1 MNKQLNNFKKK
12 FITLGLT
19 VVLSLSSLG
28 LVFADG
34 TRVVTLGANLTQE
47 QKDIMLKYFGVNKN
61 EVVILEVNNQE
72 ERKYLQGVATE
83 AQLGTKTYSC
93 AYVEPT
99 KSGSGINVKTANITW
114 ATPAMVATT
123 LSTAGLTD
131 ADVVIAANFPV
142 SGTGALTGIMKAFED
157 ATGKPLDEDKKEL
170 ASEELITTGDLGDTI
185 GQDKATGIVND
196 IKTDII
202 KNNTKD
208 TVQIANT
215 INNVV
220 NNYNVTLSNEQKSK
234 LESLME
240 KISKQDYK
248 YSEMKDAL
256 NSVSD
261 VVDKNLSA
269 AGESVNRGFFNN
281 ILNSIKSFFT
291 NIGDWFKGLFNNN
304 SNDKSSILDKTNDSL
319 LGENAKI
326 DATDKS
332 TINLPSK
339 EKVEGFFSKI
349 WHWFTGLF
357 NNSSNNIDNSN
368 NSNNNNNNNNNTD
381 NNINNNIDNNS
392 NNNSQNN
399 ESNSN
404 TTNDAVNQL
413 ENNSTINENPTQDST
428 INQDSSTP
436 QKSPEN
442 SEGSVDNQTT
452 TEDNTN
458 NTTQSQ
464 N

>member
-1 MNKQLNNFKKK
+1 MNKKLNNFKKR

-19 VVLSLSSLG
+19 AVLSLSSLG

-34 TRVVTLGANLTQE
+34 ARVVTLGANLTQE
-47 QKDIMLKYFGVNKN
+47 QKDTMLKYFGVNKD

-83 AQLGTKTYSC
+83 AQLGKKTYSC

-170 ASEELITTGDLGDTI
+170 ASEELITTGDLGDDI

-196 IKTDII
+196 VKTEII

-208 TVQIANT
+208 TVQIAET

-220 NNYNVTLSNEQKSK
+220 NNYNVTLSDEQMAK

-240 KISKQDYK
+240 KISKQDYN
-248 YSEMKDAL
+248 YSEMKNAL
-256 NSVSD
+256 ESVSD
-261 VVDKNLSA
+261 VVNENLSA
-269 AGESVNRGFFNN
+269 IGEKVNTGFFDK
-281 ILNSIKSFFT
+281 IKNFFT
-291 NIGDWFKGLFNNN
+291 GIGDWFKGLFGGNNN
-304 SNDKSSILDKTNDSL
+304 DNSSILNNTNDSL
-319 LGENAKI
+319 LGENAQI

-332 TINLPSK
+332 TINLPSS
-339 EKVEGFFSKI
+339 EQVEGFFAKI
-349 WHWFTGLF
+349 WNWFTGLF
-357 NNSSNNIDNSN
+357 NNDSNN
-368 NSNNNNNNNNNTD
+368 
-381 NNINNNIDNNS
+381 
-392 NNNSQNN
+392 QNKAEQSEVAPN
-399 ESNSN
+399 EE
-404 TTNDAVNQL
+404 T
-413 ENNSTINENPTQDST
+413 NNSTDE
-428 INQDSSTP
+428 
-436 QKSPEN
+436 
-442 SEGSVDNQTT
+442 
-452 TEDNTN
+452 N
-458 NTTQSQ
+458 NTTEETINSVDENSSTEETPQDNADASISNEDDSSLDVQTQDQGSFDAQEQQ
-464 N
+464 NN

>member
-1 MNKQLNNFKKK
+1 MNKKLNNFKRR
-12 FITLGLT
+12 FLTLSLT
-19 VVLSLSSLG
+19 AILSLSSLS

-34 TRVVTLGANLTQE
+34 ARVVTLGANLTQE
-47 QKDIMLKYFGVNKN
+47 QKDTMLKYFGVNKD

-83 AQLGTKTYSC
+83 AQLGKKTYSC

-157 ATGKPLDEDKKEL
+157 ATGKPLEEDKKEL
-170 ASEELITTGDLGDTI
+170 ASEELITTGDLGDDI

-196 IKTDII
+196 VKTEII

-208 TVQIANT
+208 TVQIAET

-220 NNYNVTLSNEQKSK
+220 NNYNVTLTDEQMAK
-234 LESLME
+234 LEGLME
-240 KISKQDYK
+240 KISKQDYD
-248 YSEMKDAL
+248 YSEMKNAL
-256 NSVSD
+256 ESVSD
-261 VVDKNLSA
+261 VVNENLSA
-269 AGESVNRGFFNN
+269 IGENVNTGFFDD
-281 ILNSIKSFFT
+281 IKNFFAG
-291 NIGDWFKGLFNNN
+291 IGDWFKGLF
-304 SNDKSSILDKTNDSL
+304 SGESDGSSILDNTNDSL
-319 LGENAKI
+319 LGENAQI

-332 TINLPSK
+332 TINLPSS
-339 EKVEGFFSKI
+339 EQVEGFFAKI

-357 NNSSNNIDNSN
+357 NNDSNNQNNTEQTEITPSEEIN
-368 NSNNNNNNNNNTD
+368 NS
-381 NNINNNIDNNS
+381 
-392 NNNSQNN
+392 
-399 ESNSN
+399 
-404 TTNDAVNQL
+404 
-413 ENNSTINENPTQDST
+413 
-428 INQDSSTP
+428 
-436 QKSPEN
+436 
-442 SEGSVDNQTT
+442 VD
-452 TEDNTN
+452 EN
-458 NTTQSQ
+458 NTTEETIDENSSTEQTPQDNANTTISNENDSSLNVQTQDQGSFDTQEQQS

>member
-1 MNKQLNNFKKK
+1 MNKKLNNFKKR
-12 FITLGLT
+12 FVTLGLT
-19 VVLSLSSLG
+19 AVLSLSSLG

-34 TRVVTLGANLTQE
+34 ARVVTLGENLTQE
-47 QKDIMLKYFGVNKN
+47 QKDTMLKYFGVNKD

-83 AQLGTKTYSC
+83 AQLGKKTYSC

-157 ATGKPLDEDKKEL
+157 ATGKPLEEDKKEL
-170 ASEELITTGDLGDTI
+170 ASEELITTGDLGDDI

-196 IKTDII
+196 VKTEII

-208 TVQIANT
+208 TVQIAET

-220 NNYNVTLSNEQKSK
+220 NNYNVTLSDEQMAK

-240 KISKQDYK
+240 KISKQDYN
-248 YSEMKDAL
+248 YSEMKNAL
-256 NSVSD
+256 ESVSD
-261 VVDKNLSA
+261 VVNENLSA
-269 AGESVNRGFFNN
+269 IGENVNTGFFDK
-281 ILNSIKSFFT
+281 IKSFFEG
-291 NIGDWFKGLFNNN
+291 IVDWFKGLFGGNNN
-304 SNDKSSILDKTNDSL
+304 DNSSILNNTNDSL
-319 LGENAKI
+319 LGENAQI

-332 TINLPSK
+332 TINLPSS
-339 EKVEGFFSKI
+339 EQVEGFFAKI

-357 NNSSNNIDNSN
+357 NNDSNNQNKAEQTEVAPNEETN
-368 NSNNNNNNNNNTD
+368 NS
-381 NNINNNIDNNS
+381 ID
-392 NNNSQNN
+392 
-399 ESNSN
+399 E
-404 TTNDAVNQL
+404 
-413 ENNSTINENPTQDST
+413 
-428 INQDSSTP
+428 
-436 QKSPEN
+436 
-442 SEGSVDNQTT
+442 
-452 TEDNTN
+452 N
-458 NTTQSQ
+458 NTTEETIDENSSTEETPQDNADATVSNEDDSSLDVQTQDQGSFDAQEQQS

>member
-1 MNKQLNNFKKK
+1 MNKKLNNFRKR

-19 VVLSLSSLG
+19 AVLSLSSLG

-47 QKDIMLKYFGVNKN
+47 QKDTMLKYFGVNKD

-72 ERKYLQGVATE
+72 ERKYLQGVASE
-83 AQLGTKTYSC
+83 AQLGKKTYSC

-170 ASEELITTGDLGDTI
+170 ASEELITTGDLGDDI

-196 IKTDII
+196 VKTEII

-208 TVQIANT
+208 TVQIAET

-220 NNYNVTLSNEQKSK
+220 NNYNVTLTDEQMSK

-240 KISKQDYK
+240 KISKQDYD
-248 YSEMKDAL
+248 YNEMKNAL
-256 NSVSD
+256 ESVSG
-261 VVDKNLSA
+261 VVNENLSA
-269 AGESVNRGFFNN
+269 IGENVNTGFFDG
-281 ILNSIKSFFT
+281 IKNFFT
-291 NIGDWFKGLFNNN
+291 GIGDWFKGIFGGE
-304 SNDKSSILDKTNDSL
+304 SDGSSILDNTNDSL
-319 LGENAKI
+319 LGENAQI

-332 TINLPSK
+332 TINLPSS
-339 EKVEGFFSKI
+339 EQVEGFFAKI
-349 WHWFTGLF
+349 WNWFTGLF
-357 NNSSNNIDNSN
+357 NNDSNNQNKTEQTEVTPN
-368 NSNNNNNNNNNTD
+368 EENNT
-381 NNINNNIDNNS
+381 NVETS
-392 NNNSQNN
+392 N
-399 ESNSN
+399 
-404 TTNDAVNQL
+404 
-413 ENNSTINENPTQDST
+413 P
-428 INQDSSTP
+428 
-436 QKSPEN
+436 
-442 SEGSVDNQTT
+442 VD
-452 TEDNTN
+452 EN
-458 NTTQSQ
+458 NTTEETINSIDENSSTEETPQDNADTPASNEDDSSLDMQTQEQQS

>member
-1 MNKQLNNFKKK
+1 MNKNLNNFKKR
-12 FITLGLT
+12 FVTLGLT
-19 VVLSLSSLG
+19 AVLTLSSLG

-47 QKDIMLKYFGVNKN
+47 QKDTMLKYFGVNKD

-72 ERKYLQGVATE
+72 ERKYLQGVASE
-83 AQLGTKTYSC
+83 AQLGKKTYSC

-157 ATGKPLDEDKKEL
+157 ATGEPLDEDKKEL
-170 ASEELITTGDLGDTI
+170 ASEELITTGDLGDDI

-196 IKTDII
+196 VKTEII

-208 TVQIANT
+208 TVQIAET

-220 NNYNVTLSNEQKSK
+220 NNYNVTLSDEQMAK

-240 KISKQDYK
+240 KISKQDYN
-248 YSEMKDAL
+248 YSEMKNAL
-256 NSVSD
+256 ESVSD
-261 VVDKNLSA
+261 VVNENLSA
-269 AGESVNRGFFNN
+269 IGESVNTGFFDG
-281 ILNSIKSFFT
+281 IKNFFT
-291 NIGDWFKGLFNNN
+291 GIGDWFKGLFSGE
-304 SNDKSSILDKTNDSL
+304 SNDSSILDNTNDSL
-319 LGENAKI
+319 LGENAQI

-332 TINLPSK
+332 TINLPSS
-339 EKVEGFFSKI
+339 EQVEGFFAKI
-349 WHWFTGLF
+349 WNWFTGLF
-357 NNSSNNIDNSN
+357 NSNSDNNQNNTEQTEVTPNEESKANVETNNPVDENNTTEETMNSMDENSSTEETPKDNADTPASN
-368 NSNNNNNNNNNTD
+368 
-381 NNINNNIDNNS
+381 
-392 NNNSQNN
+392 
-399 ESNSN
+399 
-404 TTNDAVNQL
+404 
-413 ENNSTINENPTQDST
+413 ENNSSLDVQTEDQDSF
-428 INQDSSTP
+428 D
-436 QKSPEN
+436 
-442 SEGSVDNQTT
+442 
-452 TEDNTN
+452 
-458 NTTQSQ
+458 TQEQQS